1 MNPTTSILG
10 NDDAGRSTGYE
21 IGDSQECIAE
31 ITRSRFLIW
40 LIFFK
45 CPVNAHGCCMT
56 HINSARRRLRQVEEK
71 DSNFRLTVDDSQA
84 RDELPRP
91 LSKFA

>member
-1 MNPTTSILG
+1 MQLFQFLG
-10 NDDAGRSTGYE
+10 NGGAGRSTGYE
-21 IGDSQECIAE
+21 IGDSEGRAAE

-71 DSNFRLTVDDSQA
+71 EKILTLAS
-84 RDELPRP
+84 R
-91 LSKFA
+91 